1 MPDTFL
7 IYGDALS
14 TYELCDTRYLRH
26 EQRFFLT
33 HNQLDPKVYAIT
45 KVQDLVPQGIIKLTL
60 KQGELDNVRDNVD
73 LMVCDY
79 YNGSGEVV
87 IKKETHIDETA
98 RSYIWSAVVDDDGIL
113 QCNHEQNRIIHLA
126 TLSYYNVEFFL
137 KGVLQDLNSEW
148 RIDYNG
154 DSDLTDEE
162 KQHLCDLIVIRQ
174 INKTTISV
182 RAGKTKKLIGEKFIL
197 RIVRDLDDK
206 TNNDIICKK
215 DKLRKMF
222 NEDPDLKDV
231 LGVLPPKPLNEYL
244 NPSNP
249 TEDELKIRQEIIEY
263 NEKIKH
269 EQIVPFL
276 KLNGLQKEVLNF
288 VMFDIRDDGTSY
300 YNDTVKKQYIEVMCV
315 VHEDDMET
323 EYGIVRTDL
332 LDYIIRDLLC
342 WTNSLGFHVVLE
354 EDRPYIVDADYYCRR
369 MRFVI
374 NAPNI
379 VNKHMGRI
387 NKYDNYNW

>member
-1 MPDTFL
+1 MIRD
-7 IYGDALS
+7 
-14 TYELCDTRYLRH
+14 
-26 EQRFFLT
+26 
-33 HNQLDPKVYAIT
+33 
-45 KVQDLVPQGIIKLTL
+45 IK
-60 KQGELDNVRDNVD
+60 G
-73 LMVCDY
+73 
-79 YNGSGEVV
+79 
-87 IKKETHIDETA
+87 
-98 RSYIWSAVVDDDGIL
+98 
-113 QCNHEQNRIIHLA
+113 
-126 TLSYYNVEFFL
+126 
-137 KGVLQDLNSEW
+137 
-148 RIDYNG
+148 
-154 DSDLTDEE
+154 
-162 KQHLCDLIVIRQ
+162 
-174 INKTTISV
+174 
-182 RAGKTKKLIGEKFIL
+182 
-197 RIVRDLDDK
+197 IVRDLDDK